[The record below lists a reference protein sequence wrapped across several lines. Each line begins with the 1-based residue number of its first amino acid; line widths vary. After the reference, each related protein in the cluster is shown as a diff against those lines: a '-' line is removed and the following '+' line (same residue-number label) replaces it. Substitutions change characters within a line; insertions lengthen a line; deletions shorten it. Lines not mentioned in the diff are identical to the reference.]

1 MTEPAAAPEPYTPV
15 SVEKAINHCA
25 NRIAKGVSVVNERY
39 KAFLTADRDFDR
51 AFSQA
56 FLDHDGPQTEKKHAA
71 VVATISLRQ
80 ARDVADAAY
89 RYAAKQ
95 AAALEDELRA
105 LQSVSKSIAS
115 TYSAAGV
122 GER

>member
-1 MTEPAAAPEPYTPV
+1 MADAEPYTPV
-15 SVEKAINHCA
+15 SIEAAINHCA
-25 NRIAKGVSVVNERY
+25 NRIANSVSVVNDRY
-39 KAFLTADRDFDR
+39 KAFLTADRDFDH

-71 VVATISLRQ
+71 VVATISLRE

-89 RYAAKQ
+89 RYADRKAK
-95 AAALEDELRA
+95 ALEDELRA
-105 LQSVSKSIAS
+105 LQSVNKSMRSA
-115 TYSAAGV
+115 YSAAGV